1 MADYRQILRECA
13 ERLISTADRLT
24 VNGSNTSQANRG
36 SNAGASQD
44 CEPSALEEHR
54 RIFGYRPPVG
64 SVQSARSSNSRG
76 KRGGSSPYFIP
87 RNTWTRS
94 FVCLAKKDSR
104 SAPSSSERIA
114 LSAAELGEKKIVF
127 HKCGN
132 STHVHEK
139 ITEAFPALAS
149 AGGYEILRIADY
161 KSKNLMEIPMS
172 GSGYSV
178 SYLKGTLGQAKAYIR
193 PIQKDLSLE
202 VSNAIKVRTC
212 NVSAFHKAHTVI
224 KHMLRGSTIHIIIFF
239 FLPFKE
245 ESPLVNS
252 CQLPFALI
260 CLYGQAPF
268 YIVRDIPALKR
279 RQGA

>member
-1 MADYRQILRECA
+1 MADYRQILRKCA

-36 SNAGASQD
+36 SNAGTSQ
-44 CEPSALEEHR
+44 PSALEEHR
-54 RIFGYRPPVG
+54 RIFEYSPPVG
-64 SVQSARSSNSRG
+64 SVQSARSWNSRG
-76 KRGGSSPYFIP
+76 KGGGGSLYFIP

-104 SAPSSSERIA
+104 CAPSASERIA

-139 ITEAFPALAS
+139 ITEALPALAS
-149 AGGYEILRIADY
+149 AGGYEILRIADD
-161 KSKNLMEIPMS
+161 KSRSLMEIPIS

-178 SYLKGTLGQAKAYIR
+178 SYLKGTLGYIR

-224 KHMLRGSTIHIIIFF
+224 KHMLRGSTIHIIVFV

-245 ESPLVNS
+245 ESPSCEL
-252 CQLPFALI
+252 CQL
-260 CLYGQAPF
+260 
-268 YIVRDIPALKR
+268 
-279 RQGA
+279 